1 MAQQQFLEW
10 IEGGYAANRIIQN
23 DPTMVACVG
32 FDTVDC
38 GQCVMFPGHQGRLEK
53 FIQGEKVQ
61 TKGSGKVWI
70 AADCHKTS
78 NLGSY

>member
-1 MAQQQFLEW
+1 
-10 IEGGYAANRIIQN
+10 
-23 DPTMVACVG
+23 MVACVG

-38 GQCVMFPGHQGRLEK
+38 GQYVMFPGHQGRLEK

-61 TKGSGKVWI
+61 TKGSDKVWI
-70 AADCHKTS
+70 AAECHKTS